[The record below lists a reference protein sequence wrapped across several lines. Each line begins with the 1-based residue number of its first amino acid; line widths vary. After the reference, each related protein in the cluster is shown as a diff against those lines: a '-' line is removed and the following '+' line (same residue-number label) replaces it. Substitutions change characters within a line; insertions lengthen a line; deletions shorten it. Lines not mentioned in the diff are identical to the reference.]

1 MGALSEELFKVGLL
15 SEKQFREQQAEKDL
29 EEEQKSSARIAQL
42 SQQKKTELDELDEC
56 VTMHDFKFAAKKI
69 LLKDTSKIRVII
81 NKAHRFINE
90 EQGRRFIKFFYQVR
104 DVLKKLPAGAHEQF
118 LEKAFRKHGSVIAD

>member
-1 MGALSEELFKVGLL
+1 MGTIADQLFRVGLV
-15 SEKQFREQQAEKDL
+15 SEKSFREQQAERDL
-29 EEEQKSSARIAQL
+29 EDERRSSAQIAQL

-69 LLKDTSKIRVII
+69 LLKDPSKIRVII

-104 DVLKKLPAGAHEQF
+104 DVLKKLPDGAHVQF
-118 LEKAFRKHGSVIAD
+118 LEKAFRKHGSVLGD